1 MSIKSLLGCSII
13 VAVSA
18 VGGLM
23 VHRSALD
30 AAEDMHEVV
39 QAKEAQRMI
48 QDCAATVEQ
57 ADTAYEAALLT
68 GDRGYLLVF
77 RAALPTL
84 REKVQSLLAASSDD
98 PLLAADVGQLRKQAE
113 RRWTA
118 ANVAA
123 ESGRG
128 KRERGAATA
137 LGRADSKELREA
149 IGKLEAAV
157 NASLSV
163 QRERYQADSR
173 KTGELFVALL
183 VAQCGGSILL
193 FVASSRVAHSRSE
206 LGFELLQS
214 NVRLF
219 AILGTIDEGIFQLDR
234 GGGLV
239 YLNPAA
245 ERILG
250 YSLSEVSG
258 KPLFD
263 LAQAQTLSRGSDSE
277 SIQAKSI
284 RAGEPIHQAQGQFR
298 RKDGAFISVEYT
310 SQPLIVA
317 GRVVGALLCVRDI
330 TERKN
335 IEDALRD
342 SEGRYRALVEKS
354 EGLICS
360 HDMRGYLL
368 SINKAVAAVFGQSP
382 EALVGKNLR
391 EMLVPR
397 FRPQLDSYLGK
408 MAEWG
413 MHRGLMRVVDGN
425 GEELIWAYSNRTV
438 NESGKEPYV
447 LGHAQDITAQIHAE
461 RELQVSLDDER
472 SLSRVDFLTG
482 IPNRRAFYE
491 AVEREASRCKRYRR
505 PFTLVYL
512 DVDNFKT
519 VNNDRGH
526 EEGDRLLRSVA
537 AKLRKVTRQTDTVA
551 RLGGDEFAI
560 LLCESDVEAAVVA
573 TKGIE
578 RALIKLVQEQS
589 WDVSFSIGA
598 RTFRQPGETVDRMV
612 KLADE
617 LMYEVK
623 KSGKNA
629 VASRVS

>member
-1 MSIKSLLGCSII
+1 
-13 VAVSA
+13 
-18 VGGLM
+18 M

-39 QAKEAQRMI
+39 QAKDAQRMI
-48 QDCAATVEQ
+48 QDCAVTVEE
-57 ADTAYEAALLT
+57 ADAAYEAASLT

-77 RAALPTL
+77 RAALPAL

-98 PLLAADVGQLRKQAE
+98 PLLAADVRQLRKQVE

-123 ESGRG
+123 EGGRRE
-128 KRERGAATA
+128 RERGATTA
-137 LGRADSKELREA
+137 LGRADSENLRQT

-173 KTGELFVALL
+173 KTGALFVALL

-193 FVASSRVAHSRSE
+193 FVASNRAAHSRSE
-206 LGFELLQS
+206 LGFELLQN
-214 NVRLF
+214 NVRLY

-234 GGGLV
+234 AGGLV

-263 LAQAQTLSRGSDSE
+263 LVQAQMLTGGSNSE
-277 SIQAKSI
+277 SMLAESI
-284 RAGEPIHQAQGQFR
+284 RTGEPIHEAQDRFR
-298 RKDGAFISVEYT
+298 RKDGAFVSVQYT
-310 SQPLIVA
+310 SQPLVVA
-317 GRVVGALLCVRDI
+317 GGPAGALLCVRDI
-330 TERKN
+330 RERKN
-335 IEDALRD
+335 MEDALRD

-368 SINKAVAAVFGQSP
+368 SINKAAAAVFGQSP

-391 EMLVPR
+391 EMLAPR

-413 MHRGLMRVVDGN
+413 MHRGLMRVVDEN
-425 GEELIWAYSNRTV
+425 GDELIWAYSNRTV
-438 NESGKEPYV
+438 NEPGKEPYV
-447 LGHAQDITAQIHAE
+447 LGHAQDVTAQIHAE
-461 RELQVSLDDER
+461 RELQASLEDER
-472 SLSRVDFLTG
+472 NLSRVDFLTG
-482 IPNRRAFYE
+482 IANRRAFYE
-491 AVEREASRCKRYRR
+491 AVEREANRCKRYKR

-512 DVDNFKT
+512 DIDNFKT
-519 VNNDRGH
+519 VNDDRGH
-526 EEGDRLLRSVA
+526 EEGDRLLRTVA
-537 AKLRKVTRQTDTVA
+537 AKLGKVTRQTDTVA
-551 RLGGDEFAI
+551 RLGGDEFAM
-560 LLCESDVEAAVVA
+560 LLCESDVEAAGVA

-578 RALIKLVQEQS
+578 RALIKLVREHG
-589 WDVSFSIGA
+589 WGVSFSIGA
-598 RTFRQPGETVDRMV
+598 RTFRQPGETVDDMV